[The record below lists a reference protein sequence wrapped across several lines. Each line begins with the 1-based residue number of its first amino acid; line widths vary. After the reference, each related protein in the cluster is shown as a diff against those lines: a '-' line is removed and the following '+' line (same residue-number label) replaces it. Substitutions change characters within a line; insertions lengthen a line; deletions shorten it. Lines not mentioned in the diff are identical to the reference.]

1 MPKIAKFTPYAQRKL
16 YEELRDRYG
25 GMMTR
30 QQIGIETG
38 HTNNRRWQARFVED
52 LKSYGDGIRRYYR
65 TADVAEKIVKA
76 L

>member
-1 MPKIAKFTPYAQRKL
+1 MPRIAKVTPYEVQKWRK
-16 YEELRDRYG
+16 ELTEKYG